1 MQSKRF
7 MWMDIPLQPLRIP
20 TGWTVAHNEG
30 LYEID
35 PVADKIPDE
44 EHICFFR
51 EDMLQMKNQ
60 YRHRLLD
67 VGWYPEGDLE
77 RGEYALHIHEG
88 DWCGLLLHEFRTRDR
103 QSLVIE
109 IERVFIAITE
119 GQL

>member
-7 MWMDIPLQPLRIP
+7 MWMDTPLQPLRIP

-35 PVADKIPDE
+35 PVPDKIPEE

-60 YRHRLLD
+60 YRN
-67 VGWYPEGDLE
+67 
-77 RGEYALHIHEG
+77 
-88 DWCGLLLHEFRTRDR
+88 
-103 QSLVIE
+103 
-109 IERVFIAITE
+109 
-119 GQL
+119 